1 MRQSIRDLLTDAALD
16 YVGHFM
22 EPKPIQAGFFFG
34 THRNAPPAFRAGGLP
49 RCYLG

>member
-34 THRNAPPAFRAGGLP
+34 TTATRHLRSERAAC
-49 RCYLG
+49 RDAI